1 MEKKVLIL
9 GKGISGK
16 AAQNLL
22 NLLGYKTILWDEK
35 DSFDILKDKY
45 EFIVKSPGIP
55 PYKDFLKILKSK
67 IISELD
73 LGLINSKGYKIG
85 ITGTNGKSTTTLI
98 TYLLLETLGE
108 FSSLKTFIG
117 GNYGIPLS
125 EFAHLTDKS
134 SVIVLELSSFQLFD
148 SKYLKFDV
156 GAILNI
162 HEDHISWHRTFS
174 NYMFSKL
181 KLILNSKIRIIEER
195 TYKKCKI
202 AFKNLLKDKNI
213 ITFGIS
219 PNSSYFLSQDY
230 CIYTPHIKVD
240 LKELNCPEF
249 LQKPFALDLLASLC
263 IFENFVNYILKLDLK
278 KFYNIS
284 FIKKAI
290 NKYKKLPF
298 RLEKRQ
304 LEGIPI
310 YNDSKSTNPHSV
322 ECALRA
328 VNDRVILIMGGKDKG
343 LCFNNLI
350 PLIKKKVFKVFLFG
364 EAKVSI
370 YKQLKNLPNIKV
382 CSSLEEAL
390 DEAIKLAKKHNL
402 TILFSPGCS
411 SFDRFKNYLERGRY
425 FDKLLEKY
433 KNVYE
438 EISWIK

>member
-1 MEKKVLIL
+1 MKKRALVL

-16 AAQNLL
+16 AAKNLL
-22 NLLGYKTILWDEK
+22 NYLGYEVILWDEK
-35 DSFDILKDKY
+35 DSLDILKENYD
-45 EFIVKSPGIP
+45 FIVKSPGIP

-67 IISELD
+67 VISELD

-108 FSSLKTFIG
+108 IFPFKIFIG

-125 EFAHLTDKS
+125 EFAHLTDKRS
-134 SVIVLELSSFQLFD
+134 IIVLELSSFQLFD

-162 HEDHISWHRTFS
+162 HEDHITWHRTFS
-174 NYMFSKL
+174 NYMYSKL
-181 KLILNSKIRIIEER
+181 KLILNSKIKIIEEK

-202 AFKNLLKDKNI
+202 AFRNLLKDKNV
-213 ITFGIS
+213 ITFGTS
-219 PNSSYFLSQDY
+219 FKSSYFLSQDY
-230 CIYTPHIKVD
+230 CIYTPNIKID
-240 LKELNCPEF
+240 LKKLKCSEF
-249 LQKPFALDLLASLC
+249 IQKPFALDLLASLC
-263 IFENFVNYILKLDLK
+263 IFENFVNYILKLDLN
-278 KFYNIS
+278 KFYNMD
-284 FIKKAI
+284 FIKKAL

-304 LEGIPI
+304 LNDISI

-322 ECALRA
+322 EWALKA
-328 VNDRVILIMGGKDKG
+328 INDRVILIMGGKDKG

-364 EAKVSI
+364 EAKFSI
-370 YKQLKNLPNIKV
+370 YKQLKNLPNIKI

-390 DEAIKLAKKHNL
+390 DEAIKLAKENNL

-438 EISWIK
+438 EMSWIK